1 MERVWWSRLRWR
13 LRGAW
18 MWPTFLVVAVF
29 DAVLLHELPIAGEDG
44 TDLVPALLLA
54 GFFNLLAVAVIAPFV
69 GMLVRRRRPSLP
81 RTVATDYAGTAL
93 VIVVAV
99 ALLAGGLIHRPAV
112 EQARRERA
120 AQLAAAQRY
129 VLMRGPAE
137 FRGHIALADS
147 VQLGDHLFRTCVP
160 GAEARRA
167 MCVVVDTG
175 QAPPGVT
182 LDRSGSPNAAVVGG
196 VGR

>member
-1 MERVWWSRLRWR
+1 MEHVWWSRLRWR

-18 MWPTFLVVAVF
+18 MWPTYLVVTVF

-54 GFFNLLAVAVIAPFV
+54 GVFNLIAVAVLAPFA
-69 GMLVRRRRPSLP
+69 GMLVRRRRPGLP
-81 RTVATDYAGTAL
+81 RAIATDYAGTAMVL
-93 VIVVAV
+93 VVAV
-99 ALLAGGLIHRPAV
+99 ALLAGGLIHKPAV
-112 EQARRERA
+112 EQAQRERA

-137 FRGHIALADS
+137 YRGNVALADS

-160 GAEARRA
+160 GSQAKRA
-167 MCVVVDTG
+167 LCVVVDTE
-175 QAPPGVT
+175 QSPPGVT
-182 LDRSGSPNAAVVGG
+182 LDHSGSPNATLVSPTP
-196 VGR
+196 R